1 MVVCGISKMFHS
13 AVERLLILILVKI
26 NFFVLQRIEIA
37 LHRGVIIRAS
47 SLAHALRQVMFF
59 AKVGKRL
66 RCVRAA
72 LIAMKNQTFDSLSLT
87 AECFAKRSDCQVTRH
102 TPIRQTCDNAA
113 VMQINNRTVISDIAS
128 MEQ

>member
-59 AKVGKRL
+59 AKVGNRL

-72 LIAMKNQTFDSLSLT
+72 LIAMKNQTFG
-87 AECFAKRSDCQVTRH
+87 EVVK
-102 TPIRQTCDNAA
+102 
-113 VMQINNRTVISDIAS
+113 
-128 MEQ
+128 